1 MKRDVL
7 YRILIVLGI
16 LLMLSIVS
24 SFLMHDETGA
34 APPVP
39 TPTPT
44 TVVTPQ
50 PMDWKEV
57 MVKAVV
63 DDDPEKGITAQEHLG
78 GELLYDDLRLLAKII
93 ACECGPHWEDW
104 GIIAIGEVVL
114 NRVASPEFPDTIR
127 EVLYQTD
134 PIQYEPVWQS
144 GWEEFV
150 PSERYVRLALR
161 LLEGERTI
169 GDPSIVFQALFEQ
182 GSEVVLIYHD
192 DDLDNNTYF
201 CRSSY
206 PEIYFVG

>member
-1 MKRDVL
+1 ML
-7 YRILIVLGI
+7 YRILLVNGI
-16 LLMLSIVS
+16 MIALLSAS
-24 SFLMHDETGA
+24 SFLMHDEAGA
-34 APPVP
+34 VLPVP
-39 TPTPT
+39 TPIT
-44 TVVTPQ
+44 TTIVTPQ
-50 PMDWKEV
+50 PVDWKEV
-57 MVKAVV
+57 MVKAVI
-63 DDDPEKGITAQEHLG
+63 DDDQETGITAQEYLG

-134 PIQYEPVWQS
+134 PIQYEPVWKS

-161 LLEGERTI
+161 LLEGERTM

-206 PEIYFVG
+206 PEIYFAG

>member
-1 MKRDVL
+1 ML
-7 YRILIVLGI
+7 YRILLVSVIMI
-16 LLMLSIVS
+16 ALLSAS

-144 GWEEFV
+144 GWGEFV

-161 LLEGERTI
+161 LLEGERTM

>member
-134 PIQYEPVWQS
+134 PIQYEPVWKS

-150 PSERYVRLALR
+150 CETGAPLAGRRADDGRPVHRISSAVRA
-161 LLEGERTI
+161 GER
-169 GDPSIVFQALFEQ
+169 G
-182 GSEVVLIYHD
+182 GS
-192 DDLDNNTYF
+192 DL
-201 CRSSY
+201 
-206 PEIYFVG
+206 P

>member
-1 MKRDVL
+1 MKREP
-7 YRILIVLGI
+7 ILRCLIALGI
-16 LLMLSIVS
+16 ISMLLLTV
-24 SFLMHDETGA
+24 SFLVPPHTEAETDIPA
-34 APPVP
+34 CTSQPAPTVP
-39 TPTPT
+39 A
-44 TVVTPQ
+44 V
-50 PMDWKEV
+50 DWKEE
-57 MVKAVV
+57 MIQAVV
-63 DDDPEKGITAQEHLG
+63 DDDRTAGLTAQEHLG
-78 GELLYDDLRLLAKII
+78 GELFYDDLMLLAKII
-93 ACECGPHWEDW
+93 ACECGPRWEEW

-161 LLEGERTI
+161 LLEGERTM

-182 GSEVVLIYHD
+182 GSEVVLVYHD

-206 PEIYFVG
+206 PEIYFKG

>member
-1 MKRDVL
+1 ML
-7 YRILIVLGI
+7 YRILLVSGI
-16 LLMLSIVS
+16 MIALLSAS
-24 SFLMHDETGA
+24 SFLMHDEAGA
-34 APPVP
+34 APPAP
-39 TPTPT
+39 TPMPT
-44 TVVTPQ
+44 TAVTPQ
-50 PMDWKEV
+50 PVDWKEV
-57 MVKAVV
+57 MVQAVA
-63 DDDPEKGITAQEHLG
+63 DDDQETGITAQEHLG

-134 PIQYEPVWQS
+134 PIQYEPVWKS

-161 LLEGERTI
+161 LLEGERTM

-206 PEIYFVG
+206 PEIYFAG

>member
-24 SFLMHDETGA
+24 SFLMHDEADA

-39 TPTPT
+39 TPIPTPAG
-44 TVVTPQ
+44 TPQ
-50 PMDWKEV
+50 PIDWKEV
-57 MVKAVV
+57 MVQAVV
-63 DDDPEKGITAQEHLG
+63 DDDQKTGITAQEHLG

-93 ACECGPHWEDW
+93 ACECGPHWADW
-104 GIIAIGEVVL
+104 GILAIGEVVL

>member
-7 YRILIVLGI
+7 YRILIVFGI
-16 LLMLSIVS
+16 LIMLLIVS
-24 SFLMHDETGA
+24 SFLMHDEAGA
-34 APPVP
+34 APPVL

-161 LLEGERTI
+161 LLEGERTM

>member
-1 MKRDVL
+1 MKREML
-7 YRILIVLGI
+7 YRTLFVIGVILI
-16 LLMLSIVS
+16 LLIVS
-24 SFLMHDETGA
+24 SFLMHDEVGA
-34 APPVP
+34 APQVP
-39 TPTPT
+39 TPIPT
-44 TVVTPQ
+44 MAVTPQ

-63 DDDPEKGITAQEHLG
+63 DDDQQTGITAQEHLG

-134 PIQYEPVWQS
+134 PIQYEPVWKS

-206 PEIYFVG
+206 PEIYS

>member
-1 MKRDVL
+1 MIRDVL
-7 YRILIVLGI
+7 YRILLVSGI
-16 LLMLSIVS
+16 MIALLSAS
-24 SFLMHDETGA
+24 SFLMHDEAGA

-39 TPTPT
+39 TPMPT
-44 TVVTPQ
+44 TDVTVQ
-50 PMDWKEV
+50 PVDWKEG
-57 MVKAVV
+57 MVKAVAG
-63 DDDPEKGITAQEHLG
+63 DDQQTGITAQEHLG

-134 PIQYEPVWQS
+134 PIQYEPVWKS

-206 PEIYFVG
+206 PEIYS